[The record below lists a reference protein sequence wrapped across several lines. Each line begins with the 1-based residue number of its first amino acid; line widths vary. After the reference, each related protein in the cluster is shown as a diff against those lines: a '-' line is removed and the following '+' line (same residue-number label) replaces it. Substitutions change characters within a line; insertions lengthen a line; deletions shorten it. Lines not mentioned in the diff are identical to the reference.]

1 MKAAKRFMSA
11 WNLML
16 MRRNENKQKFI
27 NERLETLSGNEE
39 IRVDLYVF
47 DCVVGNVN
55 WKREKGD
62 AKWL

>member
-1 MKAAKRFMSA
+1 
-11 WNLML
+11 

-55 WKREKGD
+55 
-62 AKWL
+62 